1 MKNKLDKNTLE
12 NIKNI
17 LLKKSEGYFY
27 NEEILEYQNDIIE
40 TKSNKNEQ
48 LNFFKN
54 KNNEEKNTEKYSN
67 LTLIKKKVTTHYVP
81 PDMLAIKMLFENYG
95 EKVDVLENMSDEDV
109 VKLKENLLK
118 ELSNYEDK

>member
-81 PDMLAIKMLFENYG
+81 PDLLAVKMLIENFG
-95 EKVDVLENMSDEDV
+95 EEVTNDDLSFLSDTELENLKLDIIE
-109 VKLKENLLK
+109 KLKGE
-118 ELSNYEDK
+118 